1 MHKNVRGFLLCLL
14 LLGFCFPASAE
25 LLAGVEHNPSESE
38 TRAKAR
44 AWLSE
49 HIGVD
54 LTWPRKEPGL
64 DRLRELAAR
73 IRV

>member
-14 LLGFCFPASAE
+14 LLGFCFPLIAE

-54 LTWPRKEPGL
+54 LTSYGAGSKTENC
-64 DRLRELAAR
+64 AAGQGR
-73 IRV
+73 